1 MKFIQAVHES
11 LALCTSTVTLLG
23 ANKIFQSYVPI
34 ATAMP
39 YLVVGGVSD
48 EFLSP
53 TLGGNTD
60 TLRKASIPISIVS
73 TTVGQSAG
81 IADKLRVELYNSS
94 GILATSGIT
103 VKNIHIST
111 MSYEWDPGQDGS
123 ETGAHVCIVNLIFIY
138 VSSTPNPVDLSG
150 I

>member
-1 MKFIQAVHES
+1 MKFIQAVHEA
-11 LALCTSTVTLLG
+11 LAKCTATVTLLG

-34 ATAMP
+34 TTAMP

-81 IADKLRVELYNSS
+81 IADTLRVELYNAR
-94 GILATSGIT
+94 GTLATGTT
-103 VKNIHIST
+103 VLNIHVLDT
-111 MSYEWDPGQDGS
+111 NYQWDPGEDGT
-123 ETGAHVCIVNLIFIY
+123 ENGAHICIINLNFFY
-138 VSSTPNPVDLSG
+138 RATTPAPVTFVAG
-150 I
+150 P

>member
-1 MKFIQAVHES
+1 
-11 LALCTSTVTLLG
+11 
-23 ANKIFQSYVPI
+23 
-34 ATAMP
+34 MP

-81 IADKLRVELYNSS
+81 IADKLRVELYNSN
-94 GILATSGIT
+94 GILATCGIN

-138 VSSTPNPVDLSG
+138 VSSTPSPVDLSG
-150 I
+150 T